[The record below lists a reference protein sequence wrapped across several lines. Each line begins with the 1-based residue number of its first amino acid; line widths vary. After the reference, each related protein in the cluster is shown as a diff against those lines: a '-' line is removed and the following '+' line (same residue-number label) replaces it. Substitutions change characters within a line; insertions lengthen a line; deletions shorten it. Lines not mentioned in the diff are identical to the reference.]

1 MPWSHHDRLE
11 NTLIAYFEQMLADDE
26 GDESPRV
33 NAADEIAQAQPHLSS
48 AQDAILSE
56 LDVLQ
61 EQASLEEQ
69 EYFEPQR
76 QPQEEPALEQR
87 HFADPPSLASLLEA
101 VPQSEVETQTLT
113 KEKEEVAVAQKVEEK
128 TEAVKQEE
136 LEVQEEQKVLEQTQ
150 TKVQEIAEAL
160 PQTEV
165 KEEASELKEDEA
177 AKETLKTAEVKTQ
190 EAVPADAPDEDWRA
204 LELGDEFQTLFFVA
218 GGVRYAVPLISL
230 GSIFECPKL
239 TRIFSQASWHLG
251 ITDIRGEK
259 VSVVD
264 TMQFVNPQ
272 AGERSEPYPYIIT
285 LGQSR
290 WALTCDV
297 LEGNRTISKDA
308 VKWRQTG
315 GGRPWLAGI
324 VKSERCA
331 LIYVDEMIK
340 LLDAGFNESSFN
352 QIAQEDI

>member
-1 MPWSHHDRLE
+1 MSLSHHDRLE
-11 NTLIAYFEQMLADDE
+11 NTLIAYFQQMLSDEDADPLA
-26 GDESPRV
+26 GESGVEELPQT
-33 NAADEIAQAQPHLSS
+33 EPHLSS

-56 LDVLQ
+56 LKVLQ
-61 EQASLEEQ
+61 EQASRQDQ
-69 EYFEPQR
+69 EYLKPQR
-76 QPQEEPALEQR
+76 QPQEESAAEPR
-87 HFADPPSLASLLEA
+87 HFTEPPSLATLLEA
-101 VPQSEVETQTLT
+101 VPQTEVETQTAT
-113 KEKEEVAVAQKVEEK
+113 EVKEEVEEKTEVAQETEVKVAEETKVEEK
-128 TEAVKQEE
+128 TETAVEE
-136 LEVQEEQKVLEQTQ
+136 KTETKVEEKAEVATKTEAAEQTVQETV
-150 TKVQEIAEAL
+150 
-160 PQTEV
+160 
-165 KEEASELKEDEA
+165 
-177 AKETLKTAEVKTQ
+177 KTAVVETQ
-190 EAVPADAPDEDWRA
+190 EAVPAAP
-204 LELGDEFQTLFFVA
+204 LEGGWHSLDLGDEFQTLFFVA

-251 ITDIRGEK
+251 ITDIRGQK

-272 AGERSEPYPYIIT
+272 AGAREEPYPYIIT

-340 LLDAGFNESSFN
+340 LLDAGFKESSFN